1 MALSV
6 PEKLKGKVF
15 IRESP
20 IAPAA
25 AINEGHDPP
34 NRRYRPSSPAAQ
46 SPTRGYGISMFR
58 MPVMLIAFPIALPE
72 IDQTINGDG
81 DPMRG
86 SPCLRASAGVEA
98 SWSSSLSG
106 LSEVL
111 QAAASSFSVRNFL

>member
-58 MPVMLIAFPIALPE
+58 MPVMLIAFPMGWTDAAILQCA
-72 IDQTINGDG
+72 
-81 DPMRG
+81 
-86 SPCLRASAGVEA
+86 RASEHGNESMAQPAGKPHQA
-98 SWSSSLSG
+98 RLSSL
-106 LSEVL
+106 
-111 QAAASSFSVRNFL
+111 

>member
-20 IAPAA
+20 IAPAAA

-58 MPVMLIAFPIALPE
+58 MPVMLIALPE
-72 IDQTINGDG
+72 IDQTIIGDG

-106 LSEVL
+106 SSEVL
-111 QAAASSFSVRNFL
+111 QAAASSFSVRN

>member
-20 IAPAA
+20 IAPAAA

-72 IDQTINGDG
+72 IDQTIIGDG
-81 DPMRG
+81 EPSNFETRPRSGEFLTKTPLRMLLRG
-86 SPCLRASAGVEA
+86 PLTDACV
-98 SWSSSLSG
+98 
-106 LSEVL
+106 
-111 QAAASSFSVRNFL
+111 